1 MGTLTRLTM
10 GIVLVGSLLAVNL
23 SATWGANT
31 TYSRVLRMDLLTEG
45 SQYGVEFSKNLSH
58 SSLMYSAPGF
68 SQEYVY
74 SKRKNLI
81 FCADAHSAGSFLPIR
96 NECAGGFDVCTL
108 GASVGYGCA
117 YQQIPTTNS
126 GDYFHLGTA
135 TQHNFTEGVAIV
147 RKMLI
152 NSQIQEDN
160 FFEDDNV
167 TMPGHPLNLL
177 PIAPVLTLDVKQF
190 EDDLIQ
196 MVNISSMLGAGRT
209 KFTWGS
215 DFTEFHCTSMECI
228 RNYTVLVTCKDPYGK
243 VPRTCENHG
252 QMKVSFSEPG
262 ADGYQHV
269 ASING
274 NLDMFCSDDVCE
286 PVPQLSVSI
295 TRTFSGFEPNA
306 EPEQYNV
313 APPGDLYSNGNINE
327 ASGGKPTF
335 CSNVDRS

>member
-1 MGTLTRLTM
+1 MGAIVLIM

-135 TQHNFTEGVAIV
+135 TQHNFTEGVAVV

-152 NSQIQEDN
+152 NSQIQ
-160 FFEDDNV
+160 
-167 TMPGHPLNLL
+167 
-177 PIAPVLTLDVKQF
+177 
-190 EDDLIQ
+190 DDLIQ

-215 DFTEFHCTSMECI
+215 DFAEFHCTSMECI

-262 ADGYQHV
+262 ADGFQHV
-269 ASING
+269 VSING